1 MRTQLHG
8 FMSCLSAGWCWAVVT
23 ALWITPHR
31 SPLDMHLDPV
41 QLWLGVLGL
50 HLGLQRQGAL
60 MATRK
65 EQEISTPAE
74 AREAARRSRR
84 TRMLSAAFKDGTQQS
99 PCPRDQA
106 THWLWELRFYPV
118 KIGVRRVSRSP
129 GRQGRSL
136 GGRSRPHSRLA
147 ALARGGSWH
156 CP

>member
-74 AREAARRSRR
+74 AREAARRSWR
-84 TRMLSAAFKDGTQQS
+84 TRMLSTQQN
-99 PCPRDQA
+99 PCPLDQA

-118 KIGVRRVSRSP
+118 KIGVRKVSRGQ

-136 GGRSRPHSRLA
+136 GGRSCPCSCLA
-147 ALARGGSWH
+147 ALAHGGSWH